1 MSTIVLRNT
10 KGSPL
15 TNTEVDNNFDN
26 LNNDKVEKSNNLSD
40 LQSTATARTNLD
52 VYDKSEVDN
61 QAISLAIA
69 LG

>member
-40 LQSTATARTNLD
+40 LQSVATARTNLD